1 MKKNCHKNCAG
12 ITYTTLYF
20 SESGKSYDHHVADVC
35 SSEGIVGAKNH
46 SGRFPYFFFTTFML
60 LNQISKTFLLQ
71 IICHLVQ

>member
-46 SGRFPYFFFTTFML
+46 SGRFPYFFL
-60 LNQISKTFLLQ
+60 RRLCS
-71 IICHLVQ
+71 